1 VPTGVP
7 TVMAVGHS
15 LSGILIGVGMAAT
28 LSDAPWQVR
37 LLLVPVAGGSA
48 LLPDLDHPSAK
59 AARSLG
65 FVTKAIASA
74 INHLSIAV
82 YHATRCD
89 ADPADKQN
97 GHRTLTHTAPACVAF
112 GVLAG
117 CVTCVSPI
125 AGAVLL
131 ALLIGLL
138 ACGLPHL
145 GTSFT
150 LGGAGFAWWTTA
162 HFPSWWWAYSVAV
175 SLGCLSHCLGDALT
189 VSGVP
194 LRWPM
199 VHQGKRWGCVRAP
212 ATFKTNSPTEQM
224 VVTPLL
230 GVCVVVAGA
239 FTTGM
244 AQLVIG
250 AVA

>member
-1 VPTGVP
+1 VP
-7 TVMAVGHS
+7 TVMAMGHVF
-15 LSGILIGVGMAAT
+15 SGLLIGVGMAAT

-48 LLPDLDHPSAK
+48 LLPDLDHRSGT

-65 FVTKAIASA
+65 PVTKLIAA
-74 INHLSIAV
+74 GVNHLSVAV

-89 ADPADKQN
+89 ADPADKQD
-97 GHRTLTHTAPACVAF
+97 GHRLLTHTTPACVGF

-150 LGGAGFAWWTTA
+150 VGGAGFAWWVTE
-162 HFPSWWWAYSVAV
+162 HFPSWWWAYGVAV
-175 SLGCLSHCLGDALT
+175 SLGCFSHCLGDSLT

-224 VVTPLL
+224 VVTPAL

-239 FTTGM
+239 FTTGV
-244 AQLVIG
+244 AQLLIG
-250 AVA
+250 AVT